1 MLFGM
6 ASFLPVAQVGVWQ
19 FAQVQ
24 ALGSP
29 AATVSFTG
37 LTGGHFY
44 MLTGHIL
51 KDAGVTNPVLSVRLN
66 NDATANYGMARLF
79 AQGAV
84 RTANQS
90 AGQTSMATALV
101 LGANGFTGVIAVI
114 SKPATTIRGQM
125 WMAATIDGAGL
136 LVGAEKDFGEWG
148 DGTSLVTRV
157 DVLLASGSFAAA
169 SSFRIDRKVAA

>member
-6 ASFLPVAQVGVWQ
+6 ASFLPVAQTGVWQ
-19 FAQVQ
+19 YVQVQ

-51 KDAGVTNPVLSVRLN
+51 KDAGATNPVLSIRLN
-66 NDATANYGMARLF
+66 NDATANYGMARLVS
-79 AQGAV
+79 AGAV
-84 RTANQS
+84 RTASQL
-90 AGQTSMATALV
+90 AGQTSMATSLT
-101 LGANGFTGVIAVI
+101 LGANGMSGILAVI
-114 SKPATTIRGQM
+114 SKPAAAIRGQM
-125 WMAATIDGAGL
+125 WMAATIDQAGP
-136 LVGAEKDFGEWG
+136 LVSGEKDFGEWG

-157 DVLLASGSFAAA
+157 DVLLTSGSFAAA
-169 SSFRIDRKVAA
+169 SSFRIDRKVAS